1 MFGDLTSSLH
11 LRHIFLIDSFHRPDI
26 LEGLMTIYGREN
38 FDNGKSKYFQE
49 IRKNTEKYVLKN
61 SSNVTE
67 WLKKLK
73 NGRKTFLVTGSNIDF
88 ANLTATIALG
98 SDWRDYFDFIVT
110 YAKKPGED
118 THLIRTHLK

>member
-1 MFGDLTSSLH
+1 MIKILLERFY
-11 LRHIFLIDSFHRPDI
+11 LIVCFYRPDV

-73 NGRKTFLVTGSNIDF
+73 SGRKTFLVTGSNIDF
-88 ANLTATIALG
+88 ANLTASIALG
-98 SDWRDYFDFIVT
+98 PDWRDYFDFIVT
-110 YAKKPGED
+110 YAKKPGEI
-118 THLIRTHLK
+118 TRY